1 MNIRLKIIVIIFL
14 SWIGL
19 FLYVNKYNN
28 SKINL
33 DLDKNKIDAV
43 FYNIKLDLD
52 TSNKTLTQEVIMEI
66 KNNTNKNFDEIIIR
80 DMTPSLLKYYKENYE
95 PESNL
100 TSNIID
106 IKENDIKLKYIIEQE
121 SIVKVKL
128 NKTLKPNNTTKI
140 KINMRTDIPKR
151 QDRFGYINRDDGDI
165 YSLSFCFPYLADN
178 INEEWILNPYFDD
191 WESRS
196 YDLANYEIEI
206 KHPKDYL
213 VIAVG
218 KEKTDNGITK
228 ITANNVRDIAIVLSN
243 MIKKDSFKVNEIT
256 INNYYL
262 DSKYTQIYR
271 KLTKLVIEDAIKVY
285 TNSIG
290 KYPYDELDITPLLL
304 GFGYGGMEYPSLIMT
319 NATSFY
325 DGTIV
330 DPLSLFE
337 WLSHEIAHQW
347 FYATIGNNEY
357 KEAWIDEWFTTYL
370 ERQIFSLYNGEAYKY
385 LLEIDDFA
393 PSIDERIKMRNELI
407 EVARE
412 HFKNTYLNVSP
423 ERYAEDQNYWE
434 AEYEASYTFFQ
445 ELRIAMGDNMFN
457 KFLRE
462 LYNEYYLR
470 TINSDIVL
478 SFIKQ
483 YDNSKK
489 VNEIIDFYFKKQD

>member
-1 MNIRLKIIVIIFL
+1 
-14 SWIGL
+14 
-19 FLYVNKYNN
+19 
-28 SKINL
+28 
-33 DLDKNKIDAV
+33 
-43 FYNIKLDLD
+43 
-52 TSNKTLTQEVIMEI
+52 
-66 KNNTNKNFDEIIIR
+66 
-80 DMTPSLLKYYKENYE
+80 
-95 PESNL
+95 
-100 TSNIID
+100 
-106 IKENDIKLKYIIEQE
+106 
-121 SIVKVKL
+121 
-128 NKTLKPNNTTKI
+128 
-140 KINMRTDIPKR
+140 
-151 QDRFGYINRDDGDI
+151 
-165 YSLSFCFPYLADN
+165 
-178 INEEWILNPYFDD
+178 
-191 WESRS
+191 
-196 YDLANYEIEI
+196 
-206 KHPKDYL
+206 
-213 VIAVG
+213 
-218 KEKTDNGITK
+218 
-228 ITANNVRDIAIVLSN
+228 
-243 MIKKDSFKVNEIT
+243 
-256 INNYYL
+256 
-262 DSKYTQIYR
+262 
-271 KLTKLVIEDAIKVY
+271 
-285 TNSIG
+285 
-290 KYPYDELDITPLLL
+290 
-304 GFGYGGMEYPSLIMT
+304 MEYPSLIMT

-489 VNEIIDFYFKKQD
+489 VNEIIDFYFKKQN